1 MIGTIVMRYLQIDKQ
16 INRQKYWHVL
26 LLIPNYIIEINVKIF
41 GMPEMLD
48 KHRTGAE
55 NLQSVSRE
63 CMRIVSFF
71 LYSMPET
78 SLYKMCQQ

>member
-1 MIGTIVMRYLQIDKQ
+1 MTKVRYVMTVRINMIAVKYVRID
-16 INRQKYWHVL
+16 RQTDGQTVLLISNKKYWHVL

-63 CMRIVSFF
+63 CM
-71 LYSMPET
+71 
-78 SLYKMCQQ
+78 